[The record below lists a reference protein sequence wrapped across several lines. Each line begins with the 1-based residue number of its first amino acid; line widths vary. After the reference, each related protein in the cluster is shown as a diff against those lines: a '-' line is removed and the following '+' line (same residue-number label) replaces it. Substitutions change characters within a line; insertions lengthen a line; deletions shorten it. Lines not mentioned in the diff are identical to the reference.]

1 MKKTLIALAAATA
14 ATAFAAD
21 SVTIYGIADSWFG
34 QTKGANGIN
43 QTVVQSGGLSSSR
56 LGFSIKEDLGDGLG
70 AFAVIEDG
78 LNMDDGTKTAQGRK
92 YVVGLSGGFGAVSLG
107 RQATPF
113 EDFYIKSFYTMDSA
127 FEGMKAGGR
136 AAGYA
141 HNARVDNSV
150 RYDSPNFDG
159 FTASAIIGLG
169 ENKVSTPIAVRA
181 TQTTGLSARYAN
193 GPLIVGLAYQ
203 KDETQA
209 APKVNNKTNTVIAGS
224 YDFGVAKLNAGFNT
238 AKQSNLAAREK
249 AYNLGVVVPLGA
261 FSVLAELGQSK
272 VSNGGIKT
280 KSYGLEGRYAMSKR
294 TTVYAG
300 LGQAKI
306 SGATNPNR
314 RNFGIGIRHTF

>member
-34 QTKGANGIN
+34 QSKGNNGIN
-43 QTVVQSGGLSSSR
+43 QTVVQSGGLSASR
-56 LGFSIKEDLGDGLG
+56 LGFSVKEDLGDGLS

-78 LNMDDGTKTAQGRK
+78 LNLDDGSKTAQGRK
-92 YVVGLSGGFGAVSLG
+92 YVLGLSGGFGAVALG
-107 RQATPF
+107 RQTTPF
-113 EDFYIKSFYTMDSA
+113 EDFYTKSFHTMDST

-141 HNARVDNSV
+141 HSIRVDNSL
-150 RYDSPNFDG
+150 RYDSPNWDG
-159 FTASAIIGLG
+159 FTASAIVGLG
-169 ENKVSTPIAVRA
+169 ENKTATVRA
-181 TQTTGLSARYAN
+181 TQTTGLSARYAH

-203 KDETQA
+203 KDQAQAGTQ
-209 APKVNNKTNTVIAGS
+209 VNSKTNTVLAGS
-224 YDFGVAKLNAGFNT
+224 YDFGVLKMNAGFNN
-238 AKQSNLAAREK
+238 AKQSNLAAKEK

-280 KSYGLEGRYAMSKR
+280 QSYGLEGRYALSKR
-294 TTVYAG
+294 STVYAG

-306 SGATNPNR
+306 SGAANPNR
-314 RNFGIGIRHTF
+314 RNIGLGIRHTF